1 MSKRTATAFLGATTD
16 RNAAF
21 PDTDQIE
28 FFVSQDPYGEY
39 LREAWQR
46 SGRYT
51 KSNLPSHIRCANPR
65 CQQGG
70 LQTQQI
76 VMFHSDGE
84 YDFSCN
90 GHEGTPAGRRKGE
103 PCDNRFKITLKVTR
117 SFSNGE
123 NS

>member
-1 MSKRTATAFLGATTD
+1 MTPFLGTTTD

-21 PDTDQIE
+21 PDIEQIE
-28 FFVSQDPYGEY
+28 FSVSQDPYGEY
-39 LREAWQR
+39 MREDWQR
-46 SGRYT
+46 SERYT

-76 VMFHSDGE
+76 VMFHPDGE

-90 GHEGTPAGRRKGE
+90 GHEGTPAGRRKGD
-103 PCDNRFKITLKVTR
+103 PCDNRFKVTLKVTR
-117 SFSNGE
+117 AASTGTTPA
-123 NS
+123 